1 MKGGSYSRGGGF
13 TRQGVKHR
21 KAPVNEVFFS
31 KFFIIIRIPRVIWR
45 GIRNYLSYFSGHW
58 ERIQSPVPVTPMDVR
73 MCVGALGNL
82 VSFSQRTRGEI
93 DLTSHS
99 TSLQI
104 KRRSLVL
111 RSASCGV
118 FDGSLSLVVLSILGV
133 EIAIGGIFNGSILE
147 IAVVA
152 GHCRLV
158 LGSRLVGYLTVR
170 SLRLW
175 LVGIGRLVTVEA
187 GCSTAFSKIHS
198 ALDAGFDAKT
208 RGSSHDATTLPNRV
222 WI

>member
-82 VSFSQRTRGEI
+82 VSFSRSYRCPTDSCRIPGIPVGFRGFRRNTNWQRALPILLFLFYLIPELIPECSPEWTGKECHRNTISGM
-93 DLTSHS
+93 
-99 TSLQI
+99 
-104 KRRSLVL
+104 
-111 RSASCGV
+111 V
-118 FDGSLSLVVLSILGV
+118 FNL
-133 EIAIGGIFNGSILE
+133 
-147 IAVVA
+147 
-152 GHCRLV
+152 
-158 LGSRLVGYLTVR
+158 
-170 SLRLW
+170 
-175 LVGIGRLVTVEA
+175 
-187 GCSTAFSKIHS
+187 
-198 ALDAGFDAKT
+198 
-208 RGSSHDATTLPNRV
+208 
-222 WI
+222 